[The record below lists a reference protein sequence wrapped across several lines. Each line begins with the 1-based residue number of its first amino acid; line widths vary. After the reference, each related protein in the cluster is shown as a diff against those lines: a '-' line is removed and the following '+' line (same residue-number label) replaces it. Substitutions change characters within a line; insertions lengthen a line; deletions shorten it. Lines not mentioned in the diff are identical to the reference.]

1 MVWTSIG
8 YVSTLANDTL
18 AQITFVADTSQTARG
33 NGVIVPSWAS
43 KLMGCYMNGTS
54 LYRGQIQSP
63 SIRDDWF
70 IDIEPVDT
78 AATVSTMY
86 PYHDWSRTPVELQAG
101 EEIDLYG
108 YEGLGTTETEYGFL
122 QLCDGPITPFK
133 GKIKPIRA
141 TGATTLAA
149 SVWTAVPLT
158 FPSNLPAENYYVVGA
173 RFHSATCKFGRL
185 LFPGYGHRPGC
196 PGFSTA
202 AKTDGGLFRLGN
214 MGIWGQFNVA
224 SPPQAEMMAT
234 TTDST
239 EEVFLDLVPI
249 G

>member
-1 MVWTSIG
+1 MVFTSIG
-8 YVSTLANDTL
+8 YVSSLAAATL
-18 AQITFVADTSQTARG
+18 AQITFVADQSQTSRG

-54 LYRGQIQSP
+54 LARGQIQSP

-70 IDIEPVDT
+70 IDVTPVDQ
-78 AATVSTMY
+78 AATVTTMY
-86 PYHDWSRTPVELQAG
+86 PYHDWSRSPIPLEAG

-108 YEGLGTTETEYGFL
+108 YSASAAAELEYGLL
-122 QLCDGPITPFK
+122 QLSDGPVTPFN
-133 GKIKPIRA
+133 GKMKPIRA
-141 TGATTLAA
+141 TGTTTLAA

-158 FPSNLPAENYYVVGA
+158 FPSNLPAENYYVAGA

-185 LFPGYGHRPGC
+185 IFPGYGHRPGC
-196 PGFSTA
+196 PGFSTV

-224 SPPQAEMMAT
+224 SPPQAEMLAT
-234 TTDST
+234 AGDTT
-239 EEVFLDLVPI
+239 EEVILDLVPI